1 MAAKVLHSHL
11 ELLHAVLAQARTE
24 NYAVRQTLQLMLW
37 LCYRLL
43 DFDARCS
50 EAYLTLAWLF
60 CLYGEPQR
68 ACQLLLHADRQQPGQ
83 ARIQA
88 MLARLR
94 SGPEADDGE
103 LPPPLPQLVPLDQLL
118 SELQILQA
126 GPQALSGPQLARR
139 DAALKPVWQALDRRF
154 KALG

>member
-1 MAAKVLHSHL
+1 MAAEALPSHL

-24 NYAVRQTLQLMLW
+24 NYAVAQTLKLILW

-43 DFDARCS
+43 ELDARCS

-60 CLYGEPQR
+60 CLYQEPKR

-88 MLARLR
+88 MLTRLR
-94 SGPEADDGE
+94 FGPETDDPE
-103 LPPPLPQLVPLDQLL
+103 EQNALQPLPELVPLDQLL
-118 SELQILQA
+118 NELS
-126 GPQALSGPQLARR
+126 GSQALAAEQLARR
-139 DAALKPVWQALDRRF
+139 DAALMPVWQALNQRF
-154 KALG
+154 QALG